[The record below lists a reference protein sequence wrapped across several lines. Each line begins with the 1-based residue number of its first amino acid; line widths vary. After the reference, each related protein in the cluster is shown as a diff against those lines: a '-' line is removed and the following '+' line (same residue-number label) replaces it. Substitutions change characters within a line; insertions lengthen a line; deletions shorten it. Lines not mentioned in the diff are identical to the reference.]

1 MKKSSL
7 IAVVLLVLSGS
18 YMGCHAGIWRV
29 NNQLETDKS
38 QRIFSELSPLNDDA
52 DVFPGDTIHLEGSP
66 VRYNNFNCSKRL
78 VIIGP
83 GYFLTENP
91 ETQARAEEATIS
103 SIRFNPGSE
112 GSLVMGVVFDYTSS
126 SGIFVATNN
135 ITIQRCYMRGG
146 VTITDQTGIRVFQN
160 YMLGEVGGYTS
171 STVYSDVVVRNN
183 LFIGGGFN
191 TQSGSFSI
199 CENNV
204 FTGNNITISAASF
217 RNNIITNANA
227 NVSITSGSAQNN
239 LAAGGQLGSENGNMA
254 ADANSLFVESGSTD
268 GQYQLAQNSPARGA
282 GFDGVDAGAFGG
294 DSGYRL
300 SGLPPIPLVYDL
312 RVDDS
317 GNLET
322 GVGIQIKVK
331 SNP

>member
-1 MKKSSL
+1 MNKYWFLVPLFL
-7 IAVVLLVLSGS
+7 IVSGS
-18 YMGCHAGIWRV
+18 YVKAGIWRV
-29 NNQLETDKS
+29 NNQFETDKT
-38 QRIFSELSPLNDDA
+38 QRIFSQLAPLNDDA
-52 DVFPGDTIHLEGSP
+52 DVLPGDTIHLEGSP
-66 VRYNNFNCSKRL
+66 VRYNNFTCTKRL
-78 VIIGP
+78 IIIGP

-91 ETQARAEEATIS
+91 ETQARAEEATIP

-160 YMLGEVGGYTS
+160 YMLGDVGGYTS
-171 STVYSDVVVRNN
+171 STVFSDVVVRNN
-183 LFIGGGFN
+183 LFIGGTFN
-191 TQSGSFSI
+191 TRSGSFSI
-199 CENNV
+199 CENNI

-227 NVSITSGSAQNN
+227 TVTITSGSLQNN
-239 LAAGGQLGSENGNMA
+239 LAAGGQLGNENGNMA
-254 ADANSLFVESGSTD
+254 IDANSVFVEAGSTD
-268 GQYQLAQNSPARGA
+268 GQYQLAQNSPARAA

-294 DSGYRL
+294 GSGYRL